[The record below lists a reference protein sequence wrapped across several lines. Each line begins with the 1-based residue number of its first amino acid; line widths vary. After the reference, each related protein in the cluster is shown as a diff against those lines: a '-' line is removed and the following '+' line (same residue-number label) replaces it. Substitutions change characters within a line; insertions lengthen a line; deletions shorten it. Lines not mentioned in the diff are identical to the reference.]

1 MRVGRMLQ
9 EWGIS
14 RPRRR
19 TPVGPPLVGSMLT
32 QWSRIRLRR
41 CFGRDRER
49 PMAVTKNPGL
59 LLVRQAGAAS
69 FSFFSSAARERK
81 LATGWGLGNPSHY
94 GQRCQTSDV
103 PGFESRPFS
112 TCNGR

>member
-69 FSFFSSAARERK
+69 FSFFSSAARE
-81 LATGWGLGNPSHY
+81 ACHGLGA
-94 GQRCQTSDV
+94 GQSLALWTTMSDLRR
-103 PGFESRPFS
+103 SRFRI
-112 TCNGR
+112 TAIFNV